1 MTDINGDIVA
11 TYEYDAWGN
20 ILGQLGTMASANPYR
35 YAGYRYD
42 EFTGLY
48 YLLARYY
55 DANIGRFINAE
66 YPRLQRDFLRDVVTA
81 SSSALGIII
90 ATAIFSWTGPGAVY
104 AGAIGG
110 ALGWII
116 GGSLSRKYIN
126 NDLKFQVW
134 IPLVKARTYTIY

>member
-1 MTDINGDIVA
+1 LTLIPNLYIYCANNPVINFDPTGNA
-11 TYEYDAWGN
+11 TITI
-20 ILGQLGTMASANPYR
+20 ILK
-35 YAGYRYD
+35 
-42 EFTGLY
+42 
-48 YLLARYY
+48 
-55 DANIGRFINAE
+55 
-66 YPRLQRDFLRDVVTA
+66 RDFLRDVVTA

-90 ATAIFSWTGPGAVY
+90 AAAIFSWTGPGAVY

-134 IPLVKARTYTIY
+134 IPLLKARTYTIY